1 MMPRRPHERE
11 AAAARSLDRR
21 ACREARRFVGRRAD
35 DRVARLDETELV
47 VRGEPLDVL
56 ARVTREQLVVGCSAS
71 LTCVRKPL
79 EQDGEPLRPFR
90 MSAED
95 GMQAR
100 ERRMAQDVDR
110 TISSSSASER
120 SPWARPTR

>member
-1 MMPRRPHERE
+1 MMARGPYERE
-11 AAAARSLDRR
+11 AAAARCLDRR

-47 VRGEPLDVL
+47 DRGEPLD
-56 ARVTREQLVVGCSAS
+56 A
-71 LTCVRKPL
+71 L